1 MIVLVGF
8 MGSGKTAVGRALA
21 HKIGLP
27 FVDTDAIIEERVG
40 APIADVFA
48 SGGESAFREI
58 ERDVVAEVLSGPDA
72 VVALGG
78 GALGDPTTSAAL
90 EWATVVHL
98 EVAYPEAMKRIGAD
112 PGRPM
117 LGISDPKALFAE
129 RLPVY
134 RRVADLSVATDG
146 RSQEEIA
153 EDIAG
158 RVERPSS
165 ETAGYRRVPV
175 PVSGRAY
182 EVLIG
187 SGLAGRTG
195 ELVPALDDAELA
207 VVVTHPTLR
216 KLAEPVA
223 TSLQGRGLRVHV
235 AEVPEGERS
244 KSLDHA
250 RALYDELARTGAHR
264 RDLVVAIGG
273 GVICD
278 LAGFVASTYHRG
290 MPVINVATT
299 LLAQVDAAIGGKTG
313 VNLAHGK
320 NLVGTIHQPA
330 CVICDVDALRDLPE
344 EEFRSGLAE
353 VVKYGLIATPDLLAT
368 VEAKSDEL
376 FAREP
381 DLLTDVVARSA
392 AIKARVVGSD
402 ERDEGSRAHLN
413 YGHTF
418 GHAIEHAASFE
429 GIRHGEAISL
439 GMMAAAHL
447 GRELGRI
454 DDDAVELHRRA
465 LTAAGLPTTA
475 TLDIDA
481 LEGAWQH
488 DKKYVGGVRFVLL
501 SGIGRP
507 EAGIGAPR
515 DAIER
520 ALKRMA

>member
-21 HKIGLP
+21 QKVGLP
-27 FVDTDAIIEERVG
+27 FVDTDRVIEDRAG

-78 GALGDPTTSAAL
+78 GALGDPTTCAAL

-117 LGISDPKALFAE
+117 LAISDPKALFSE

-146 RSQEEIA
+146 RSEDEIA
-153 EDIAG
+153 DDIAG
-158 RVERPSS
+158 RTEKPPPD
-165 ETAGYRRVPV
+165 EAPYRSVPV
-175 PVSGRAY
+175 PIAGHPY

-187 SGLAGRTG
+187 SGLAARTG
-195 ELVPALDDAELA
+195 ELAPVLDDAEIA

-216 KLAEPVA
+216 HLADPVA
-223 TSLQGRGLRVHV
+223 ASLEERGLRVRF

-244 KSLDHA
+244 KSLEVAGGLYDALA
-250 RALYDELARTGAHR
+250 RAGAHR
-264 RDLVVAIGG
+264 RDLVVAVGG

-313 VNLAHGK
+313 VNLTHGK

-330 CVICDVDALRDLPE
+330 CVICDVDALRELPD

-353 VVKYGLIATPDLLAT
+353 VVKYGLIAAPDLLT
-368 VEAKSDEL
+368 VIETKADEL
-376 FAREP
+376 FARVP
-381 DLLTDVVARSA
+381 DLLIEVVARAA
-392 AIKARVVGSD
+392 AIKARVVAGD
-402 ERDEGSRAHLN
+402 EREEGARAHLN

-418 GHAIEHAASFE
+418 GHALEQAAGFE

-439 GMMAAAHL
+439 GMMAVAYLA
-447 GRELGRI
+447 RELGRI

-465 LTAAGLPTTA
+465 LSAAGLPTTA
-475 TLDIDA
+475 TLDIGA

-488 DKKYVGGVRFVLL
+488 DKKYVGEVRFVLL
-501 SGIGRP
+501 SAIGRP
-507 EAGIGAPR
+507 EAGITAPR